1 MGDEGG
7 PDRRSG
13 AMSINQTFRC
23 RKRRGWYERCIPLH
37 LPFVDGSLQPHGFGV
52 AVLVDTESVKV
63 IVVDN
68 LAIERLLDT
77 RDGQIGS
84 FVPSEY
90 FGFPSE
96 LVVLNLCDRFTII
109 VAAQRKQSA
118 VENDQS

>member
-13 AMSINQTFRC
+13 AMSINQTFHC

-37 LPFVDGSLQPHGFGV
+37 LPFVDGSLQPHSFGV

-68 LAIERLLDT
+68 LAIERLSDT
-77 RDGQIGS
+77 ETARS
-84 FVPSEY
+84 
-90 FGFPSE
+90 
-96 LVVLNLCDRFTII
+96 VLSYPANI
-109 VAAQRKQSA
+109 SA
-118 VENDQS
+118 SPASS